1 MHPAHSQ
8 KRLQRSLATAIGLV
22 FLMGGPTLT
31 QWLKIPLPGTPR
43 TPDGKADL
51 MAPAPRT
58 PDGKPDLSG
67 IWGRPYDGTPV
78 NNIATGVEVLFQ
90 PWADALYKARVE
102 NGGKGTPS
110 ERCLPHGITKA
121 MSVHLPFKIFQTPEL
136 IVILHEEFN
145 HYRQIFTDGRS
156 VPENRRPTYF
166 GYSLGKWE
174 GDSLVVDTKG
184 FVDDTWIDFSG
195 HPASSALHLI
205 ERYRRRDFGH
215 LEIQCTVDDPKAYVK
230 PWTLTIAFELLPDT
244 ELIEHICDNEKD
256 AGHIVGK

>member
-1 MHPAHSQ
+1 MKIRWHCA
-8 KRLQRSLATAIGLV
+8 LATTIGLV
-22 FLMGGPTLT
+22 CLMGSPAYA

-43 TPDGKADL
+43 MPDGTPDL

-58 PDGKPDLSG
+58 QGGTPDLSG

-78 NNIATGVEVLFQ
+78 GDLATGVEVLFQ
-90 PWADALYKARVE
+90 PWGAALYKERVE
-102 NGGKGTPS
+102 NNARGIPS

-121 MSVHLPFKIFQTPEL
+121 MSVHPPFKIFQTPEL

-145 HYRQIFTDGRS
+145 HYRQVFMNGRS
-156 VPENRRPTYF
+156 VPQNRRPTYF
-166 GYSLGKWE
+166 GYSLGTWE

-195 HPASSALHLI
+195 HPASNELHI
-205 ERYRRRDFGH
+205 TERYRRRDFGH
-215 LEIQCTVDDPKAYVK
+215 LEIQFTVDDPKAYVK